1 MTPAPF
7 LALGAALCFGIA
19 AVVLRRALQY
29 GTPIAAT
36 VVSVSFTGLAV
47 WLLAVFTQPMERAL
61 TPAILPF
68 VLAGLVA
75 PGLARLGLFIGV
87 ARVGVGRS
95 MAVASSAPLVAVGL
109 AILFLGEQPSRL
121 ALLGAAC
128 VVTGG
133 ALLSYRPQADRSWR
147 RRDMVFPLAAALGFG
162 VRDNISRV
170 GLQDFELPLLAAAI
184 AATASCLVMW
194 SVALLTR
201 GSDLLRASRRGVALM
216 ALSGVV
222 EGMAYIGM
230 WQALAISPVT
240 VVSPLVNS
248 HSIFIVVL
256 AALFLRDLE
265 RVTWRLALASGLVV
279 AGVGLVIRFGV
290 V

>member
-1 MTPAPF
+1 VIPAPL
-7 LALGAALCFGIA
+7 LALGAAFFFGVA

-29 GTPIAAT
+29 GTPITAT
-36 VVSVSFTGLAV
+36 VLSVTFTGLAV
-47 WLLAVFTQPMERAL
+47 WLLAAPTQPLERAL

-109 AILFLGEQPSRL
+109 AILFLGERPSRWL
-121 ALLGAAC
+121 LLGAAC
-128 VVTGG
+128 VVAGG

-147 RRDMVFPLAAALGFG
+147 RRDMIFPLGAAFGFG
-162 VRDNISRV
+162 VRDNISRI
-170 GLQDFELPLLAAAI
+170 GLQDFEFPLLAAAI
-184 AATASCLVMW
+184 AATASCVVMW
-194 SVALLTR
+194 GVALVTR
-201 GSDLLRASRRGVALM
+201 GSALLRASPRGLGLM
-216 ALSGVV
+216 ATSGVV
-222 EGMAYIGM
+222 EGMAYVCM
-230 WQALAISPVT
+230 WQSLALSPVT

-265 RVTWRLALASGLVV
+265 RVTWRLALASVLVV
-279 AGVGLVIRFGV
+279 AGVGLVIRFGAA
-290 V
+290 